1 MKKFITILLLFNLL
15 TACQST
21 RESFSLK
28 KKNDSDSF
36 LVEKKNPLVMPPN
49 YDDLPKPEDFEL
61 SEKEKNENEFKQV
74 IKNTEISNPEVI
86 NKKTSLE
93 KSVIDKIN

>member
-1 MKKFITILLLFNLL
+1 MKKLFIFLLLINLL
-15 TACQST
+15 SGCESA
-21 RESFSLK
+21 RDSFSLK
-28 KKNDSDSF
+28 KSNTDEF